1 MSAGTI
7 GSIICVGGSGNT
19 YTRQAW
25 FTDAAGA
32 SMRFDQ
38 GAGVSATLG
47 ETFTTF
53 PETVAIRDI
62 VITTTG
68 TPAATTFRL
77 TLNGAPTS
85 QMFVVAGQ
93 ITSVAFRPMLN
104 LQIPYGSRLGGI
116 MTT

>member
-7 GSIICVGGSGNT
+7 GSIICIGRSGNT

-32 SMRFDQ
+32 NMRFDQ

-53 PETVAIRDI
+53 PEDVAITDI
-62 VITTTG
+62 VITTTA

-77 TLNGAPTS
+77 TLDGAPTS

-93 ITSVAFRPMLN
+93 LTSVAFRPPLR
-104 LQIPYGSRLGGI
+104 LPIPAGRRLGGI

>member
-7 GSIICVGGSGNT
+7 GTFICVGSSGNT
-19 YTRQAW
+19 YARQAW

-62 VITTTG
+62 VITTTA

-85 QMFVVAGQ
+85 QMLSVASQ
-93 ITSVAFRPMLN
+93 LTSVAFRAQLN
-104 LQIPYGSRLGGI
+104 MVIPAGSRLGGI

>member
-1 MSAGTI
+1 MTAGTI
-7 GSIICVGGSGNT
+7 GSIICVGRSGNT
-19 YTRQAW
+19 YCRQAW
-25 FTDAAGA
+25 FTDAVGA

-53 PETVAIRDI
+53 PEDVSITDI
-62 VITTTG
+62 CVTTTA

-93 ITSVAFRPMLN
+93 LTSTAFRPPLR
-104 LQIPYGSRLGGI
+104 LLVPFGSRLGGI

>member
-7 GSIICVGGSGNT
+7 GSIITLGRSGNT
-19 YTRQAW
+19 YCRQAW

-53 PETVAIRDI
+53 PEDIAITDI

-93 ITSVAFRPMLN
+93 LTSTAFRPALRLN
-104 LQIPYGSRLGGI
+104 VPYGARLGGI